1 MRCPIPLGIR
11 DIGRANVRV
20 AIGILLVVLGIFGL
34 AAEIWA
40 FKRNPRRAVAETVTE
55 TVGALL
61 TRFGVP
67 GVVLW
72 LLSLVFGV
80 GILWSHFGD

>member
-1 MRCPIPLGIR
+1 M
-11 DIGRANVRV
+11 RV
-20 AIGILLVVLGIFGL
+20 AIGILLVVLGIVGL

-40 FKRNPRRAVAETVTE
+40 IKRNPRRAVAETVTE
-55 TVGALL
+55 TAGALL
-61 TRFGVP
+61 TRFGLP
-67 GVVLW
+67 GVALW